1 MLHPVA
7 LEDLRRAVGPR
18 AVLHRDADLLL
29 YEYDGSIDK
38 GRPECVVFPR
48 STDEVVEVVRIAADH
63 SLPLV
68 GRGAGTGLSGGVI
81 PTRGGIMV
89 GFSRMNRI
97 LELDFENE
105 CAVVQPGVVNLDITR
120 AVESRGYYYAP
131 DPSSQKACT
140 IGGNVA
146 ENAGGPHTLIYGVT
160 TNHVLGLE
168 AVLPDGTVL
177 NLGGKEADLP
187 GYDLIG
193 LLTGSEGTMAL
204 VTKVIVRLMR
214 APEAVE
220 TVLAVFDRAE
230 DAAATVG
237 ELTARAIT
245 PAAVEM
251 LDGVM
256 LRMVEDAT
264 HAGFPKDAEAVLLIE
279 LEGIREAVAEQLE
292 QVDAVCRACRAR
304 EARVAKSAEERALL
318 WKGRKNAFGAV
329 GRVSPT
335 YYVQDGVVPRT
346 RIADTLRHIYRVAEK
361 YGLTISNIFHAGDGN
376 MHPIILFDPRSEDE
390 TRRTRAAGEDILRYC
405 IEAGGAITGEH
416 GVGLEKNELMPL
428 LFAEDSL
435 AQMERLMRIFNPE
448 GRLNPGKILPTG
460 KGCLEIRP
468 PAAPHKAVVW

>member
-1 MLHPVA
+1 MLDEAVVQ
-7 LEDLRRAVGPR
+7 DLQRAVGAR
-18 AVLHRDADLLL
+18 AVLHRDQDLLL

-38 GRPECVVFPR
+38 GRPEAVVFPR
-48 STDEVVEVVRIAADH
+48 STEEVVEVVKIAGRYD
-63 SLPLV
+63 LPFV

-81 PTRGGIMV
+81 PTRGGIMI

-97 LELDFENE
+97 LEIDCENE

-120 AVESRGYYYAP
+120 AVQAHGYYYAP

-160 TNHVLGLE
+160 TNHVLGIE
-168 AVLPDGTVL
+168 AVLSDGTVL
-177 NLGGKEADLP
+177 NIGGKEQDVP
-187 GYDLIG
+187 GYDLVG

-214 APEAVE
+214 SAESVE
-220 TVLAVFDRAE
+220 TLLAIYESAD
-230 DAAATVG
+230 DAASTVG

-245 PAAVEM
+245 PAAIEM

-256 LRMVEDAT
+256 LRMVEEAT
-264 HAGFPKDAEAVLLIE
+264 HAGFPMDAEAVLLIE
-279 LEGIREAVAEQLE
+279 LEGIQEAVAEQLE
-292 QVDAVCRACRAR
+292 LVKAVCNECRAR
-304 EARVAKSAEERALL
+304 EVRVARSAEERALL

-346 RIADTLRHIYRVAEK
+346 RIADTLRHIYRVSEK

-390 TRRTRAAGEDILRYC
+390 TRRTREAGEEILKYC
-405 IEAGGAITGEH
+405 IAVGGAITGEH
-416 GVGLEKNELMPL
+416 GVGMEKNELMPV
-428 LFAEDSL
+428 LFSEDSL
-435 AQMERLMRIFNPE
+435 AQIERLMRVFNPD

-468 PAAPHKAVVW
+468 PSAPHKAVVW